1 MSTHV
6 LVPYDDSEF
15 AHAAL
20 EYALTEYSTGAITVL
35 YLVEPA
41 DGYGGTNTAVVADDE
56 PEKATSDGEGDSVLE
71 RARKRAISQDRELS
85 TARAAGDPPR
95 AVHQYAADDDVDHIV
110 VGDRDR
116 SGASQLLERPLA
128 DDVVR
133 DSPVPVTV
141 V

>member
-15 AHAAL
+15 ARAAL
-20 EYALTEYSTGAITVL
+20 EHALTEYSAGAITVL
-35 YLVEPA
+35 YVVEPA
-41 DGYGGTNTAVVADDE
+41 DGYGGTNTAIVDDE
-56 PEKATSDGEGDSVLE
+56 PEDATSGGDGDSALV
-71 RARKRAISQDRELS
+71 RARKRAIDQDRELS
-85 TARAAGDPPR
+85 TAKATGDPPR
-95 AVHQYAADDDVDHIV
+95 AVHEYAAEHDVDRIV

-116 SGASQLLERPLA
+116 SGASQLLVRPLA

>member
-15 AHAAL
+15 ARAAL
-20 EYALTEYSTGAITVL
+20 EYALTEYAAGAITVL

-56 PEKATSDGEGDSVLE
+56 SENTTSGGDDDSVLV
-71 RARKRAISQDRELS
+71 RARKRAIEQDRELS
-85 TARAAGDPPR
+85 TAKATGDPPQ
-95 AVHQYAADDDVDHIV
+95 AVHQYAAEHDIDLIV
-110 VGDRDR
+110 VGDRN
-116 SGASQLLERPLA
+116 GASQLFERPLA